1 VEFKDDS
8 CPRINTTGV
17 YDRIRNTKID
27 SKART
32 AIDNSKGIWEGYSDN
47 MLHFD
52 FNLKTAKGAGANRVD
67 PDTDGASDLNLP
79 KLFRRQIGHEEKM
92 QERQMDRLSN
102 I

>member
-1 VEFKDDS
+1 
-8 CPRINTTGV
+8 
-17 YDRIRNTKID
+17 
-27 SKART
+27 
-32 AIDNSKGIWEGYSDN
+32 

-67 PDTDGASDLNLP
+67 PDTDEASDLNLP
-79 KLFRRQIGHEEKM
+79 KLFRRQIGHGKM